1 MGKSRKKRRSKK
13 NNEFVQTAIFFLSAI
28 FSIAGLILYLWVYT
42 EIDETVI
49 NIETQKQVSK
59 ELKNSLNELEIEISR
74 LSRGDRISNFARKEL
89 GMIPAK
95 PETIMIYIDQ
105 GDLAQVK

>member
-1 MGKSRKKRRSKK
+1 MKKLAKRSTRKQK
-13 NNEFVQTAIFFLSAI
+13 EFIQTLSFFAITIA
-28 FSIAGLILYLWVYT
+28 SIVGLIAYLWVYT

-105 GDLAQVK
+105 EDLAQMK

>member
-1 MGKSRKKRRSKK
+1 MANTKRRRSRKNREYLQS
-13 NNEFVQTAIFFLSAI
+13 FLFFCSSIL
-28 FSIAGLILYLWVYT
+28 SIAGLLIYLWVYT

>member
-1 MGKSRKKRRSKK
+1 MHRKRITKK
-13 NNEFVQTAIFFLSAI
+13 QQSLIQGFLFFLFTI
-28 FSIAGLILYLWVYT
+28 GTVCCLIIYLWVYT

-49 NIETQKQVSK
+49 NIETQKQVSR